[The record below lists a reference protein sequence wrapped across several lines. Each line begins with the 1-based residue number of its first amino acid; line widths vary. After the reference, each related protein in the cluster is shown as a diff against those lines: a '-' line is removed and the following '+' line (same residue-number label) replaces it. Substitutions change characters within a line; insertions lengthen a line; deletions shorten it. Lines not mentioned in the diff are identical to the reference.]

1 MKTQLCQIALLIIS
15 TAVMSSP
22 TLAQSS
28 KVEFF
33 CGRTTQNEPATV
45 VQRQGIEATLT
56 IVVWKN
62 GFGNMPAKKRC
73 EIVSEKF
80 QTAWNRGNFKKLVP
94 KLERNSGQGILC
106 ALLTEKQVCQEKDI
120 LFRVNNSAKADSI
133 VADLFQAMSSK
144 VSRPIY
150 QSSSAQSI
158 DMGDLINSISDS
170 AEK

>member
-22 TLAQSS
+22 TLAQSQN
-28 KVEFF
+28 VAFY

-45 VQRQGIEATLT
+45 MQVKGIEATRT

-73 EIVSEKF
+73 ELVSEKF
-80 QTAWNRGNFKKLVP
+80 QTAWNQGDFKKLVP
-94 KLERNSGQGILC
+94 KIERNSGKGILC
-106 ALLTEKQVCQEKDI
+106 ALLSEKQVCQEKDI
-120 LFRVNNSAKADSI
+120 LFRVNNAAKADSL

-144 VSRPIY
+144 VGSPIY

-158 DMGDLINSISDS
+158 DMQELIKSISDS
-170 AEK
+170 ADK